1 VLNAASMWEISAEI
15 LLAARHQIRG
25 VPDEREAG
33 RVHAHQWTI
42 KAFVRATA
50 LDRVGW
56 VLDFHQL
63 EGALRQ
69 LAAPYQGAFIND
81 LPPWNDVNPTRENLA
96 RFIAE
101 GLARHLDD
109 GRARVH
115 RVDVSEDA
123 HCASFLRD

>member
-1 VLNAASMWEISAEI
+1 MWEISAEI

-25 VPDEREAG
+25 VQGEREAG

-42 KAFVRATA
+42 RACVRATA

-63 EGALRQ
+63 ERALRH
-69 LAAPYQGAFIND
+69 LVTPYEGAFINE

-101 GLARHLDD
+101 GLARDLDD

-115 RVDVSEDA
+115 RVDVSEGA
-123 HCASFLRD
+123 HCASFVRD